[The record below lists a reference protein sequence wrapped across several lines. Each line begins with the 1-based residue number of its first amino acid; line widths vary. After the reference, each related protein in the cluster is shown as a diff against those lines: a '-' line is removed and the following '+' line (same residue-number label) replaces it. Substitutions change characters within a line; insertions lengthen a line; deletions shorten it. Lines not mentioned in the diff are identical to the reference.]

1 MNKTGFGYLR
11 LPQLDTQAG
20 KVVDLPAVNA
30 LTDEFLSLGGSYFD
44 TAYTYLEGRSEDAL
58 RRCLVER
65 HPRERFRVATKL
77 PGYKMKTIEQ
87 CRAAFEEQMTRCGVD
102 YFDVYLLHWLN
113 EKNYA
118 IAEEMDQFGFLQQ
131 LKAEGKVGETGFS
144 YHDSPELLDEI
155 LKRHREVDYVQLQ
168 LNYLDWESPALQAR
182 ALYEVARR
190 HGKRIIVM
198 EPVKG
203 GQLAKLPPEAEALLR
218 GYDAEASMASW
229 AVLFVMSLAGVESVL
244 SGMNEL
250 SQVRDN
256 MADLSPMT
264 QQEQALVL
272 QAAEIIRSRTAIPCT
287 GCSYCTAGCPM
298 AIPIPQYFAL
308 YNEYART
315 PEQGWKMGHAYRALA
330 AKGGAAAQCIAC
342 RSCEGSCPQK
352 LPITEH
358 LQAVAKAFEN

>member
-11 LPQLDTQAG
+11 LPQLETEAG
-20 KVVDLPAVNA
+20 KVVDLDAVNA
-30 LTDEFLSLGGSYFD
+30 LTDEFLALGGNYFD

-58 RRCLVER
+58 RRCLAER

-87 CRAAFEEQMTRCGVD
+87 CGAAFAEQLHRCGVD

-113 EKNYA
+113 GRNYA
-118 IAEEMDQFGFLQQ
+118 MAEERNQFAFLQK
-131 LKAEGKVGETGFS
+131 LKAEGRVKETGFS
-144 YHDSPELLDEI
+144 YHDGPELLDEI
-155 LKRHREVDYVQLQ
+155 LKHHGEVDYVQLQ

-182 ALYEVARR
+182 ELYEVARR

-203 GQLAKLPPEAEALLR
+203 GQLAKLPADAEALLR
-218 GYDAEASMASW
+218 GYDPESSVASW
-229 AVLFVMSLAGVESVL
+229 AVRFVMGLPGVEIVL

-256 MADLSPMT
+256 MR
-264 QQEQALVL
+264 EL
-272 QAAEIIRSRTAIPCT
+272 QPLTVEEKELLLRAAEIIRKDTAIPCT
-287 GCSYCTAGCPM
+287 GCGYCTAGCPM
-298 AIPIPQYFAL
+298 SIPIPQYFAL

-330 AKGGAAAQCIAC
+330 EKGGAATDCITC
-342 RSCEGSCPQK
+342 RMCEESCPQK
-352 LPITEH
+352 LPITEQ
-358 LQAVAKAFEN
+358 LKAVAKAFA

>member
-11 LPQLDTQAG
+11 LPQLEREAG
-20 KVVDLPAVNA
+20 KVVDFEAVNA
-30 LTDEFLSLGGSYFD
+30 LTDEFLALGGDYFD

-65 HPRERFRVATKL
+65 HPRQRFRVATKL
-77 PGYKMKTIEQ
+77 PGYQLKTPADCE
-87 CRAAFEEQMTRCGVD
+87 RAFEEQRRRCGVD

-113 EKNYA
+113 DKNYA
-118 IAEEMDQFGFLQQ
+118 MAEDRNQFAFLQK
-131 LKAEGKVGETGFS
+131 LKAEGLAKEVGFS
-144 YHDSPELLDEI
+144 YHDSPQLLDEI
-155 LKRHREVDYVQLQ
+155 LTRHGEVDYVQLQ

-182 ALYEVARR
+182 ALYEVAER

-203 GQLAKLPPEAEALLR
+203 GQLAKIPAAAEALLR
-218 GYDAEASMASW
+218 QRDAAASPASW
-229 AVLFVMSLAGVESVL
+229 AVRFVMSLPGVEIVL

-256 MADLSPMT
+256 LQDLQPLT
-264 QQEQALVL
+264 EEEQTLLL
-272 QAAEIIRSRTAIPCT
+272 QAAEMIRSDTAIPCT

-315 PEQGWKMGHAYRALA
+315 PEQGWKMNHAYRTLA
-330 AKGGAAAQCIAC
+330 EKGGAASDCITC
-342 RSCEGSCPQK
+342 RACEGSCPQK

-358 LQAVAKAFEN
+358 LQAVAKAFA